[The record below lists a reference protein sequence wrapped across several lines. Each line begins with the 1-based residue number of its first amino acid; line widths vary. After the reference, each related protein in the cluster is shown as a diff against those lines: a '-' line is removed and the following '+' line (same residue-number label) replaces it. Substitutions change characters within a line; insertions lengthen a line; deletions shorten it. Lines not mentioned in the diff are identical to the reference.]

1 MNQCAVANN
10 SSRALSSD
18 REYDLVTTPGDLA
31 AAMQALLFLSAAAL
45 AGAAASPQSIFF
57 VNNSIEIPAFDSFI
71 QMDAFASTPL
81 KVLDSKVRHM
91 PLQIFVNVTIS

>member
-1 MNQCAVANN
+1 
-10 SSRALSSD
+10 
-18 REYDLVTTPGDLA
+18 
-31 AAMQALLFLSAAAL
+31 MQALLFLSAAAL

-71 QMDAFASTPL
+71 QMDAFASAPL